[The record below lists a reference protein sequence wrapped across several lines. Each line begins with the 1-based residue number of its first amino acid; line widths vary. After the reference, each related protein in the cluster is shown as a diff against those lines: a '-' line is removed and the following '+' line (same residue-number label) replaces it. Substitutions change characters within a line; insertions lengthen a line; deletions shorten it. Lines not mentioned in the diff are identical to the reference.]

1 MFNPLMGFMNFF
13 LCMERRP
20 SIAEVLQ
27 KLNWKVLVSMVYYLI
42 IRVVLIS
49 ITDVIAIVCDTH

>member
-1 MFNPLMGFMNFF
+1 MY
-13 LCMERRP
+13 MERRP

-27 KLNWKVLVSMVYYLI
+27 KLNWKVLVSMDYYLI

-49 ITDVIAIVCDTH
+49 VTDVIAIVYDTH